1 MTTEEILDQITEL
14 SKEWYIL
21 IGRDHHKDR
30 DCHFYINTVW
40 SYGQKQ
46 KYRVEHFGYIFDDIE
61 EEFDTYRQAAEFLL
75 NKIREM
81 IEIERNQEELP
92 KKEFIEKDDEYF
104 LTID

>member
-1 MTTEEILDQITEL
+1 MTTKDIVDQITEL

-21 IGRDHHKDR
+21 IGGDHHKDR

-61 EEFDTYRQAAEFLL
+61 EEFDTYNEAAQFLL
-75 NKIREM
+75 SKIKEM
-81 IEIERNQEELP
+81 IEVVQ
-92 KKEFIEKDDEYF
+92 KDLESMDENG
-104 LTID
+104 

>member
-14 SKEWYIL
+14 SREWYIL
-21 IGRDHHKDR
+21 IGKDHHKDR

-46 KYRVEHFGYIFDDIE
+46 KYRVDHFGYIFEEIE
-61 EEFDTYRQAAEFLL
+61 EEFDTYKQAAEFLL

-81 IEIERNQEELP
+81 IEVEQNREEP
-92 KKEFIEKDDEYF
+92 IKEEFIQKDDEYF

>member
-1 MTTEEILDQITEL
+1 MTTEEILNQITKL

-46 KYRVEHFGYIFDDIE
+46 KYRVEHYGYLYKDVE
-61 EEFDTYRQAAEFLL
+61 ETFDTYQEAAKYLL
-75 NKIREM
+75 NTLKIM
-81 IEIERNQEELP
+81 IEREKNIEETL
-92 KKEFIEKDDEYF
+92 D
-104 LTID
+104 

>member
-1 MTTEEILDQITEL
+1 MTTEDILDQITEL

-21 IGRDHHKDR
+21 IGGDHHKDR

-40 SYGQKQ
+40 SYGQQQ

-61 EEFDTYRQAAEFLL
+61 EKFDTYREATVFLL

-81 IEIERNQEELP
+81 I
-92 KKEFIEKDDEYF
+92 KIEKER
-104 LTID
+104 

>member
-46 KYRVEHFGYIFDDIE
+46 KYRVEHYGYLYRDVE
-61 EEFDTYRQAAEFLL
+61 ETFDTYQEAAKYLL
-75 NKIREM
+75 NTLKIM
-81 IEIERNQEELP
+81 IEREKNIEETL
-92 KKEFIEKDDEYF
+92 D
-104 LTID
+104 